1 MYSLNMSHIILHYVG
16 NTILVHVHSRTYNL
30 RCPKSQFGLTDA
42 CHIITTQFVA
52 TGASAVVRSFGIVA
66 TVTTA
71 TIIAGTFIDIC
82 INQNELSYR
91 VTFGRGEGGGARLV
105 SQHTLGFS
113 IFIIPLK
120 PLPLIP
126 LPTHAPLDITFSFNC
141 KHSEHDQNSPQC

>member
-1 MYSLNMSHIILHYVG
+1 MNFGPSTVPTIPFEPHKEDNLSTKNKSTEFMLSPTSPLLEVLHPCMYSLNMSHIILHCVG
-16 NTILVHVHSRTYNL
+16 NTIFVHVHSRIYNL

-52 TGASAVVRSFGIVA
+52 TRASAVVRSFGIVA

-91 VTFGRGEGGGARLV
+91 VTFGRGEGEPPKTCV
-105 SQHTLGFS
+105 
-113 IFIIPLK
+113 
-120 PLPLIP
+120 
-126 LPTHAPLDITFSFNC
+126 
-141 KHSEHDQNSPQC
+141 